1 MDDSWPVGKTIH
13 VWLMLKDTCLTRSD
27 SKCRQCISHQASPLW
42 KSPRYPFTLVW
53 YAGAAHFGG
62 RALIKKRV
70 KERREK
76 KKVPRPVRNCGYT
89 LGVCSVELA
98 EEMFVELECQDSAIT
113 NSLITRTRKARRKNE
128 ISLYLVLSR

>member
-1 MDDSWPVGKTIH
+1 MAMYLSSSFTALEPPPGVPD
-13 VWLMLKDTCLTRSD
+13 LTL
-27 SKCRQCISHQASPLW
+27 A
-42 KSPRYPFTLVW
+42 W

-62 RALIKKRV
+62 RALIKKCV
-70 KERREK
+70 KERREKK